1 MAKKQQQSQ
10 ALEVLSKLDGA
21 TLENL
26 LNLLQGQQV
35 QVVEPEVTEVVE
47 SSLTQ
52 NVTKPKATKA
62 SLYQD
67 RTREIPVRSCINGRV
82 IYKSKKT
89 GVTYKWLEKGSYEI
103 LTIDELL
110 NMESQSQKFLH
121 SPWLM
126 VDDEDIIEAF
136 NLAELYDLVAKV
148 EDIDSFI
155 NMSLGEQKQIYNKLP
170 KSLQNQVYN
179 HIYNKVESG
188 EIDSRAKIRELEEL
202 VQMELEY

>member
-26 LNLLQGQQV
+26 LNLLQGQQAQANV
-35 QVVEPEVTEVVE
+35 PQEQVKQQEVAP
-47 SSLTQ
+47 
-52 NVTKPKATKA
+52 TKPKATKA

-89 GVTYKWLEKGSYEI
+89 GVTYKWLEKGTYEI

-126 VDDEDIIEAF
+126 VDDEEVIEAF
-136 NLAELYDLVAKV
+136 NLQELYDLVAKV

-155 NMSLGEQKQIYNKLP
+155 YMSLGEQQKIYNKLP
-170 KSLQNQVYN
+170 KTLQNQVYN
-179 HIYNKVESG
+179 HIYNKVETG
-188 EIDSRAKIRELEEL
+188 EIDSKSKIRELEEL
-202 VQMELEY
+202 VQMELEF

>member
-26 LNLLQGQQV
+26 LNLLQGQQAQANV
-35 QVVEPEVTEVVE
+35 PQEQVKQQEVAP
-47 SSLTQ
+47 
-52 NVTKPKATKA
+52 TKPKATKA

-89 GVTYKWLEKGSYEI
+89 GVTYKWLEKGTYEI

-126 VDDEDIIEAF
+126 VDDEEVIEAF
-136 NLAELYDLVAKV
+136 NLQELYDLVAKV

-155 NMSLGEQKQIYNKLP
+155 NMSLGEQQKIYNKLP
-170 KSLQNQVYN
+170 KTLQNQVYN
-179 HIYNKVESG
+179 HIYNKVETG
-188 EIDSRAKIRELEEL
+188 EIDSKSKIRELEEL
-202 VQMELEY
+202 VQMELEF

>member
-1 MAKKQQQSQ
+1 MAKKPQQSQ

-35 QVVEPEVTEVVE
+35 QADAPVEQPKQQET
-47 SSLTQ
+47 S
-52 NVTKPKATKA
+52 KPKATKA

-89 GVTYKWLEKGSYEI
+89 GVTYKWLEKGTYEI

-126 VDDEDIIEAF
+126 VDDEEVIEAF
-136 NLAELYDLVAKV
+136 NLQELYDLVAKV

-155 NMSLGEQKQIYNKLP
+155 TISLGEQKQIYNKLP
-170 KSLQNQVYN
+170 KTLQNQVYN
-179 HIYNKVESG
+179 HIYNKVETG
-188 EIDSRAKIRELEEL
+188 EIDSKSKIRELEEL
-202 VQMELEY
+202 VQMELEF

>member
-35 QVVEPEVTEVVE
+35 QADAPVEQPKQQET
-47 SSLTQ
+47 S
-52 NVTKPKATKA
+52 KPKATKA

-89 GVTYKWLEKGSYEI
+89 GVTYKWLEKRTYEI

-126 VDDEDIIEAF
+126 VDDEEVIEAF
-136 NLAELYDLVAKV
+136 NLQELYDLVAKV

-155 NMSLGEQKQIYNKLP
+155 TISLGEQKQIYNKLP
-170 KSLQNQVYN
+170 KTLQNQVYN
-179 HIYNKVESG
+179 HIYNKVETG
-188 EIDSRAKIRELEEL
+188 EIDSKSKIRELEEL
-202 VQMELEY
+202 VQMELEF

>member
-1 MAKKQQQSQ
+1 MANKQQQSQ

-35 QVVEPEVTEVVE
+35 QADAPVEQPKQQET
-47 SSLTQ
+47 S
-52 NVTKPKATKA
+52 KPKATKA

-89 GVTYKWLEKGSYEI
+89 GVTYKWLEKGTYEI

-126 VDDEDIIEAF
+126 VDDEEVIEAF
-136 NLAELYDLVAKV
+136 NLQELYDLVAKV

-155 NMSLGEQKQIYNKLP
+155 TISLGEQKQIYNKLP
-170 KSLQNQVYN
+170 KTLQNQVYN
-179 HIYNKVESG
+179 HIYNKVETG
-188 EIDSRAKIRELEEL
+188 EIDSKSKIRELEEL
-202 VQMELEY
+202 VQMELEF

>member
-1 MAKKQQQSQ
+1 MATKQQQSQ

-35 QVVEPEVTEVVE
+35 QADAPVEQPKQQET
-47 SSLTQ
+47 S
-52 NVTKPKATKA
+52 KPKATKA

-89 GVTYKWLEKGSYEI
+89 GVTYKWLEKGTYEI

-126 VDDEDIIEAF
+126 VDDEEVIEAF
-136 NLAELYDLVAKV
+136 NLQELYDLVAKV

-155 NMSLGEQKQIYNKLP
+155 TISLGEQKQIYNKLP
-170 KSLQNQVYN
+170 KTLQNQVYN
-179 HIYNKVESG
+179 HIYNKVETG
-188 EIDSRAKIRELEEL
+188 EIDSKSKIRELEEL
-202 VQMELEY
+202 VQMELEF

>member
-10 ALEVLSKLDGA
+10 VLELLSKLDGA

-35 QVVEPEVTEVVE
+35 QADVPQEQVKQQEVAP
-47 SSLTQ
+47 
-52 NVTKPKATKA
+52 TKPKATKA
-62 SLYQD
+62 SLYQE

-89 GVTYKWLEKGSYEI
+89 GATYKWLEKGAYEI

-121 SPWLM
+121 SSWLM
-126 VDDEDIIEAF
+126 VDDEEVIEAF
-136 NLAELYDLVAKV
+136 NLQELYDLVAKV

-188 EIDSRAKIRELEEL
+188 EIDSKSKIRELEEL

>member
-26 LNLLQGQQV
+26 LNLLQGQQAQANV
-35 QVVEPEVTEVVE
+35 PQEQVKQQEVAP
-47 SSLTQ
+47 
-52 NVTKPKATKA
+52 TKPKATKA

-89 GVTYKWLEKGSYEI
+89 GVTYKWLEKGTYEI
-103 LTIDELL
+103 LTIDEVL

-126 VDDEDIIEAF
+126 VDDEEVIEAF
-136 NLAELYDLVAKV
+136 NLQELYDLVAKV

-155 NMSLGEQKQIYNKLP
+155 TISLGEQKQIYNKLP
-170 KSLQNQVYN
+170 KTLQNQVYN
-179 HIYNKVESG
+179 HIYNKVETG
-188 EIDSRAKIRELEEL
+188 EIDSKSKIRELEEL
-202 VQMELEY
+202 VQMELEF

>member
-1 MAKKQQQSQ
+1 MAKKQPKQQETS
-10 ALEVLSKLDGA
+10 
-21 TLENL
+21 
-26 LNLLQGQQV
+26 
-35 QVVEPEVTEVVE
+35 
-47 SSLTQ
+47 
-52 NVTKPKATKA
+52 KPKATKA

-89 GVTYKWLEKGSYEI
+89 GVTYKWLEKGTYEI

-126 VDDEDIIEAF
+126 VDDEEVIEAF
-136 NLAELYDLVAKV
+136 NLQELYDLVAKV

-155 NMSLGEQKQIYNKLP
+155 TISLGEQKQIYNKLP
-170 KSLQNQVYN
+170 KTLQNQVYN
-179 HIYNKVESG
+179 HIYNKVETG
-188 EIDSRAKIRELEEL
+188 EIDSKSKIRELEEL
-202 VQMELEY
+202 VQMELEF

>member
-35 QVVEPEVTEVVE
+35 QADVTQEQVKQQEVAP
-47 SSLTQ
+47 
-52 NVTKPKATKA
+52 TKPKATKA

-89 GVTYKWLEKGSYEI
+89 GVTYKWLEKGTYEI

-126 VDDEDIIEAF
+126 VDDEEVIEAF
-136 NLAELYDLVAKV
+136 NLQGLYDLVAKV
-148 EDIDSFI
+148 EDIDSFVD
-155 NMSLGEQKQIYNKLP
+155 MSLGEQQKIYNKLP
-170 KSLQNQVYN
+170 KTLQNQVYN
-179 HIYNKVESG
+179 HIYNKVETG
-188 EIDSRAKIRELEEL
+188 EIDSKSKIRELEEL
-202 VQMELEY
+202 VQMELEF

>member
-10 ALEVLSKLDGA
+10 VLELLSKLDGA

-35 QVVEPEVTEVVE
+35 QADVPQEQVKQQEVAP
-47 SSLTQ
+47 
-52 NVTKPKATKA
+52 TKPKATKA
-62 SLYQD
+62 SLYQE

-89 GVTYKWLEKGSYEI
+89 GVTYKWLEKGAYEI

-121 SPWLM
+121 SSWLM
-126 VDDEDIIEAF
+126 VDDEEVIEAF
-136 NLAELYDLVAKV
+136 NLQELYDLVAKV

-188 EIDSRAKIRELEEL
+188 EIDSKSKIRELEEL

>member
-26 LNLLQGQQV
+26 LNLLQGQQAQADAPV
-35 QVVEPEVTEVVE
+35 EQVKQQET
-47 SSLTQ
+47 S
-52 NVTKPKATKA
+52 KPKATKA
-62 SLYQD
+62 TLFQD
-67 RTREIPVRSCINGRV
+67 RNRQVVVRSCIEGRV
-82 IYKSKKT
+82 IYKSKRS
-89 GVTYKWLEKGSYEI
+89 GMTYKWLEKGAYEI

>member
-26 LNLLQGQQV
+26 LNLLQGQQA

>member
-21 TLENL
+21 TLESL
-26 LNLLQGQQV
+26 LALLQGQQT

>member
-35 QVVEPEVTEVVE
+35 QADAPVEQPKQQET
-47 SSLTQ
+47 S
-52 NVTKPKATKA
+52 KPKATKA
-62 SLYQD
+62 TLFQD
-67 RTREIPVRSCINGRV
+67 RNRQVIVRSCIEGRV
-82 IYKSKKT
+82 IYKSKRS
-89 GVTYKWLEKGSYEI
+89 GMTYKWLEKGAYEV
-103 LTIDELL
+103 LTVEELL
-110 NMESQSQKFLH
+110 NMESQSHKFLH

-170 KSLQNQVYN
+170 KASQNQVYN
-179 HIYNKVESG
+179 HICFKVDSG

>member
-21 TLENL
+21 TLDSL
-26 LNLLQGQQV
+26 LALLQGQQAQTV
-35 QVVEPEVTEVVE
+35 AIEEPQEQPQQEVA
-47 SSLTQ
+47 Q
-52 NVTKPKATKA
+52 PKPKATKA
-62 SLYQD
+62 TLFQD
-67 RTREIPVRSCINGRV
+67 RNRQVIVRSCIEGRV
-82 IYKSKKT
+82 IYKSKRS
-89 GVTYKWLEKGSYEI
+89 GMTYKWLEKGAYEV
-103 LTIDELL
+103 LTVEELL
-110 NMESQSQKFLH
+110 NMESQSHKFLH

-170 KSLQNQVYN
+170 KASQNQVYN
-179 HIYNKVESG
+179 HICFKVDSG
-188 EIDSRAKIRELEEL
+188 EIDSRAKVRELEDL
-202 VQMELEY
+202 VGRELEY

>member
-35 QVVEPEVTEVVE
+35 QADVTQEQVKQQEVAP
-47 SSLTQ
+47 
-52 NVTKPKATKA
+52 TKPKATKA

-89 GVTYKWLEKGSYEI
+89 GVTYKWLEKGTYEI

-126 VDDEDIIEAF
+126 VDDEEVIEAF
-136 NLAELYDLVAKV
+136 NLQELYDLVAKV

-155 NMSLGEQKQIYNKLP
+155 TISLGEQKQIYNKLP
-170 KSLQNQVYN
+170 KTLQNQVYN
-179 HIYNKVESG
+179 HIYNKVETG
-188 EIDSRAKIRELEEL
+188 EIDSKSKIRELEEL
-202 VQMELEY
+202 VQMELEF

>member
-35 QVVEPEVTEVVE
+35 QADAPVEQPKQQET
-47 SSLTQ
+47 S
-52 NVTKPKATKA
+52 KPKATKA

-67 RTREIPVRSCINGRV
+67 RTREIPVRSCIKGRV

-89 GVTYKWLEKGSYEI
+89 GVTYKWLEKGTYEI

-126 VDDEDIIEAF
+126 VDDEEVIEAF
-136 NLAELYDLVAKV
+136 NLQELYDLVAKV

-155 NMSLGEQKQIYNKLP
+155 TISLGEQKQIYNKLP
-170 KSLQNQVYN
+170 KTLQNQVYN
-179 HIYNKVESG
+179 HIYNKVETG
-188 EIDSRAKIRELEEL
+188 EIDSKSKIRELEEL
-202 VQMELEY
+202 VQMELEF

>member
-26 LNLLQGQQV
+26 LNLLQGQQAQANV
-35 QVVEPEVTEVVE
+35 PQEQVKQQEVAP
-47 SSLTQ
+47 
-52 NVTKPKATKA
+52 TKPKATKA

-89 GVTYKWLEKGSYEI
+89 GVTYKWLEKGTYEI

-126 VDDEDIIEAF
+126 VDDEEVIEAF
-136 NLAELYDLVAKV
+136 NLQELYDLVAKV

-155 NMSLGEQKQIYNKLP
+155 NMSLGEQQKIYNKLP
-170 KSLQNQVYN
+170 KTLQNQVYN
-179 HIYNKVESG
+179 HICFKVDSG
-188 EIDSRAKIRELEEL
+188 EIHSRAKIRQLEEL
-202 VQMELEY
+202 VGMELEY

>member
-26 LNLLQGQQV
+26 LNLLQGQQAQANV
-35 QVVEPEVTEVVE
+35 PQEQVKQQEVAP
-47 SSLTQ
+47 
-52 NVTKPKATKA
+52 TKPKATKA
-62 SLYQD
+62 SLYQE

-89 GVTYKWLEKGSYEI
+89 GVTYKWLEKGAYEI

-126 VDDEDIIEAF
+126 VDDEEVIEAF
-136 NLAELYDLVAKV
+136 NLQELYDLVAKV

-155 NMSLGEQKQIYNKLP
+155 NMSLGEQQKIYNKLP
-170 KSLQNQVYN
+170 KTLQNQVYN
-179 HIYNKVESG
+179 HIYNKVETG
-188 EIDSRAKIRELEEL
+188 EIDSKSKIRELEEL
-202 VQMELEY
+202 VQMELEF

>member
-35 QVVEPEVTEVVE
+35 QADAPVEQPMQQET
-47 SSLTQ
+47 S
-52 NVTKPKATKA
+52 KPKATKA
-62 SLYQD
+62 SLYQQ
-67 RTREIPVRSCINGRV
+67 RTREIPVRSFINGRV

-103 LTIDELL
+103 LTIEELL

-126 VDDEDIIEAF
+126 VDDEEVIEAF
-136 NLAELYDLVAKV
+136 NLQELYELVTKV

-155 NMSLGEQKQIYNKLP
+155 NMSLGEQKAIYNKLP
-170 KSLQNQVYN
+170 KTLQNQVYN

-188 EIDSRAKIRELEEL
+188 EIDSKSKIRELEEL
-202 VQMELEY
+202 VQMELEF